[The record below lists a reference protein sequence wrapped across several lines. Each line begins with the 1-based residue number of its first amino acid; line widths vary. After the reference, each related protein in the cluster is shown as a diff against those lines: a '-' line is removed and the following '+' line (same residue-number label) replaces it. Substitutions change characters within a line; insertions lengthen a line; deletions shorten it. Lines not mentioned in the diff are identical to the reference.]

1 MRRHLACVIL
11 LAMMSAA
18 AWGVVYTGTYELRHD
33 SVTITLVLQQD
44 AAGAITGTL
53 RSTTGMQYTVE
64 GMVEPGEEV
73 AVGACSGP
81 DGAVYFEAHL
91 QGDTL
96 LLALIEATPGTNA
109 PDYDKMRQLT
119 LNRVRGAA
127 APPAPPPP
135 PGHAAPRAPVP
146 SVPVP
151 KVPGAR
157 APSPPP
163 APVAPPPPAASDARR
178 VTDPELGVSFA
189 PPSGWTAQKQGGG
202 YLMGSN
208 THAGFIVMLPHQF
221 RSQAEVQAAAGE
233 GFVDEQQGIQ
243 LLPAGPFQ
251 PLSGNA
257 IGAEFSG
264 FIQGQSARAY
274 AAAVLS
280 PQGGGVTLIAATT
293 AAAYSAAYAG
303 FVRELAGSVRFIPRA
318 AGAAGAGGGDA
329 SLVQWIA
336 GKYYSYSGGSTLS
349 GGSGTERQI
358 MFCPDGT
365 FSSSTESGAY
375 GTGSWGTASQS
386 SNRARFTI
394 RGDRRAGVI
403 ILQWQ
408 DGSTDE
414 YNYRVTGES
423 GVILFNGIKFAY
435 AGAPEC
441 R

>member
-1 MRRHLACVIL
+1 MRPHLACVIL
-11 LAMMSAA
+11 VTVMSAA

-44 AAGAITGTL
+44 AAGNVTGTL
-53 RSTTGMQYTVE
+53 RSTTGMQYRVE

-81 DGAVYFEAHL
+81 DSAVYFEAHL

-119 LNRVRGAA
+119 LNRVRGATG
-127 APPAPPPP
+127 PPAPPP
-135 PGHAAPRAPVP
+135 GQAVPRVPVP

-151 KVPGAR
+151 TVPGTR
-157 APSPPP
+157 APAPPPP
-163 APVAPPPPAASDARR
+163 AGRAAPPPPAANEAQR
-178 VTDPELGVSFA
+178 VTDPELGLSFV
-189 PPSGWTAQKQGGG
+189 PPSGWMAQKQGGG
-202 YLMGSN
+202 YLLGSN

-221 RSQAEVQAAAGE
+221 RSLSEVQAAAGE

-251 PLSGNA
+251 PLGGNA
-257 IGAEFSG
+257 VGAEFNG
-264 FIQGQSARAY
+264 LIQGQSARAY

-303 FVRELAGSVRFIPRA
+303 FVRELAGSVRFVPR
-318 AGAAGAGGGDA
+318 AAGAGGGGSDA
-329 SLVQWIA
+329 SLAQWIA

-349 GGSGTERQI
+349 GGSGTERQV

-365 FSSSTESGAY
+365 FYSATESGSY
-375 GTGSWGTASQS
+375 GTGSWGVAGQS

-394 RGDRRAGVI
+394 RGDRQSGVI

-414 YNYRVTGES
+414 YRYQVTGES

-441 R
+441 G

>member
-1 MRRHLACVIL
+1 MRHYLACVFL
-11 LAMMSAA
+11 AAMMSAVTG
-18 AWGVVYTGTYELRHD
+18 GVVYTGTYELRHE

-53 RSTTGMQYTVE
+53 RSTTGMQYRVE

-81 DGAVYFEAHL
+81 DGGVCFEAHL

-127 APPAPPPP
+127 APPAPPP
-135 PGHAAPRAPVP
+135 GQAAPRVPVP

-151 KVPGAR
+151 SVPGAR
-157 APSPPP
+157 VPPP
-163 APVAPPPPAASDARR
+163 PPPPPPGSAVLPPPAASDAQRI
-178 VTDPELGVSFA
+178 TDAEMGLSFV
-189 PPSGWTAQKQGGG
+189 PPAGWTAQKQGGG
-202 YLMGSN
+202 YLLGSN
-208 THAGFIVMLPHQF
+208 THAGFIVMLPNQF
-221 RSQAEVQAAAGE
+221 RSLGEVQTAAGE
-233 GFVDEQQGIQ
+233 GFVDQQQGIQ

-251 PLSGNA
+251 QFAGNA

-264 FIQGQSARAY
+264 VIQGQSARAY

-280 PQGGGVTLIAATT
+280 PQGGGVTIIAATT
-293 AAAYSAAYAG
+293 TAAYSAAYAG
-303 FVRELAGSVRFIPRA
+303 FVQSLAASVQFVPR
-318 AGAAGAGGGDA
+318 AAGAGGGDA
-329 SLVQWIA
+329 SLAQWIA
-336 GKYYSYSGGSTLS
+336 GKNYSYSGGSTLS

-365 FSSSTESGAY
+365 FYSNTESSSY
-375 GTGSWGTASQS
+375 GTGSWGVASQS

-394 RGDRRAGVI
+394 RGDRRSGVI

-414 YNYRVTGES
+414 YRYQATGEED
-423 GVILFNGIKFAY
+423 VFLFNGIKFAY
-435 AGAPEC
+435 AGAAEC

>member
-1 MRRHLACVIL
+1 MRYPLVCALLVVAC
-11 LAMMSAA
+11 AA
-18 AWGVVYTGTYELRHD
+18 TALGVVYTGTYELRHEN
-33 SVTITLVLQQD
+33 VTITLVLQQD
-44 AAGAITGTL
+44 AAGNVTGTL
-53 RSTTGMQYTVE
+53 RSTTGMQYRVE

-81 DGAVYFEAHL
+81 DGAIYFEAHL

-135 PGHAAPRAPVP
+135 GQAVPRAPVP
-146 SVPVP
+146 SVPMP
-151 KVPGAR
+151 TVPGAR
-157 APSPPP
+157 APATPP
-163 APVAPPPPAASDARR
+163 APPAPPPGAAADARR
-178 VTDPELGVSFA
+178 VTDQELGVSFS
-189 PPSGWTAQKQGGG
+189 PPAGWTTQKQGGG

-208 THAGFIVMLPHQF
+208 THAGFIVMLPNQF
-221 RSQAEVQAAAGE
+221 RSLSEVQAAAGE

-251 PLSGNA
+251 PLGDNA

-264 FIQGQSARAY
+264 FIQGQSARAF

-303 FVRELAGSVRFIPRA
+303 FVRELAGGIRFIPRA
-318 AGAAGAGGGDA
+318 AGAGGGGGDA
-329 SLVQWIA
+329 SLAQWIA
-336 GKYYSYSGGSTLS
+336 GKYYSYSGGSTMS
-349 GGSGTERQI
+349 GGSGTERQV

-365 FSSSTESGAY
+365 FYSATESGSY
-375 GTGSWGTASQS
+375 GTGSWGVAGQS

-394 RGDRRAGVI
+394 RGDRRSGVI
-403 ILQWQ
+403 LLQWQ

-414 YNYRVTGES
+414 YRYQVTGES

-441 R
+441 G